1 LARIGKA
8 VLLLIHNS
16 VSLNLMF
23 GVSKILLD
31 FIFRCLCTHHKVRVR
46 IGDWF
51 RVSCMKLCII
61 YSNYC
66 STNVFN
72 EINTFIQN

>member
-1 LARIGKA
+1 LARIGRA
-8 VLLLIHNS
+8 VLLLIHS

-31 FIFRCLCTHHKVRVR
+31 FIFKCLCTHHKVRVR

-61 YSNYC
+61 YSYYY

-72 EINTFIQN
+72 EMNTFIQVH